1 MLERLKDA
9 SVKMFL
15 FADASR
21 SRKQTQ
27 VLLRP
32 KEQKTVKPGAKK
44 VWPKMKMSTLGNF
57 KKMAILLL
65 TKCFREGFFSHLG

>member
-27 VLLRP
+27 VHLRP
-32 KEQKTVKPGAKK
+32 NSKGTKNGQAWGEKSLAENENVDFGQLLKN
-44 VWPKMKMSTLGNF
+44 WPF
-57 KKMAILLL
+57 
-65 TKCFREGFFSHLG
+65 CY